1 MKGGVLPMA
10 KNTEKTT
17 TATEAPVVETEEK
30 AVVKETPVVEPAKT
44 VEAPKKEAVKTES
57 AKNEPELIVGRTKVT
72 LKESCKETVVGL
84 PIPEFAYKNVY
95 LVKAVLTDRVIIGV
109 DLYEGYCLPVTEK
122 DINIIIG

>member
-1 MKGGVLPMA
+1 MA

-17 TATEAPVVETEEK
+17 HATEAPVVETEEK
-30 AVVKETPVVEPAKT
+30 AVVKETPVAEPAKT
-44 VEAPKKEAVKTES
+44 VEAPKKEAAPAKAVP
-57 AKNEPELIVGRTKVT
+57 AKNEPELIIGRTKVT

-95 LVKAVLTDRVIIGV
+95 LVKAVLSDRVIIGV

>member
-1 MKGGVLPMA
+1 MA

-17 TATEAPVVETEEK
+17 PATEAPVVETEEK
-30 AVVKETPVVEPAKT
+30 AAVKETPVAEP
-44 VEAPKKEAVKTES
+44 
-57 AKNEPELIVGRTKVT
+57 AKNEPELIIGRTKVT

-95 LVKAVLTDRVIIGV
+95 LVKAVLSDRVIIGV
-109 DLYEGYCLPVTEK
+109 DLYEGYCLPVTEN